1 MAGMPRDSRF
11 TKRAV
16 VKRSGIGTP
25 QLPKVVTDVA
35 SDVSSGFR
43 ELQRQMGSAVSNV
56 KAGVAK
62 IKSFV
67 K

>member
-1 MAGMPRDSRF
+1 MPDSKPDSTF
-11 TKRAV
+11 SKRTV
-16 VKRSGIGTP
+16 VKRSGPGPLKI
-25 QLPKVVTDVA
+25 PKPVTDVV
-35 SDVSSGFR
+35 SDITGGFR

-56 KAGVAK
+56 QRGYQK